1 MPGAAIPTE
10 DAMDMAVEDFGIGM
24 YDVPKSKFDHGE
36 DSEDLKSEA
45 KPKGTSLPDGGGPEN
60 PYGTETFLSYPQTF
74 ATFRYDDDSI
84 ETALA
89 ELPGDIDRPP
99 RSRRLQDD
107 TLQTVVSESAEL
119 PDDSDNPSS
128 RSDYYDYTTTG
139 SIDQSDIWAD
149 EDAGAWAGPQEKTGL
164 ERLLNWAD
172 EKNSLPGVNK
182 NDTNMDN
189 ELGALGNAWQGQ
201 VLEDITGPYG
211 FPATELSENAD
222 YPRSDDGDD
231 GGRVLA
237 LSSGGS
243 GMNRLATNLELV
255 GELTTGLLKE
265 YGKKDLTRRH
275 VLAYLQSLGHP
286 QFFASDIIRCLKLRH
301 SVYIKDALDDFP
313 IMKTASSDGLSLDN
327 VIDRITDLAVI
338 HRQHPD
344 VVRKLRTCAAEVS
357 LAAGL
362 YDKAARRSHGR

>member
-1 MPGAAIPTE
+1 MPGAALPTE

-24 YDVPKSKFDHGE
+24 YDVPKSKFPHGE
-36 DSEDLKSEA
+36 DAEDLRSEA
-45 KPKGTSLPDGGGPEN
+45 KPKGTALPDGGGPEN
-60 PYGTETFLSYPQTF
+60 PYGPETFLSYPQTF
-74 ATFRYDDDSI
+74 ASEDYNAS
-84 ETALA
+84 A
-89 ELPGDIDRPP
+89 ELPGDVDRPP
-99 RSRRLQDD
+99 RGRRPQDD
-107 TLQTVVSESAEL
+107 TLQTVAESAEL
-119 PDDSDNPSS
+119 PDDSDNPSA
-128 RSDYYDYTTTG
+128 RSDYYDGMTTG
-139 SIDQSDIWAD
+139 MDTDLSNVWAD
-149 EDAGAWAGPQEKTGL
+149 EDSGAWASQGENQ
-164 ERLLNWAD
+164 
-172 EKNSLPGVNK
+172 SLPGVNK

-189 ELGALGNAWQGQ
+189 ELGALGNAWQGH

-211 FPATELSENAD
+211 FPSTELSENAD

-243 GMNRLATNLELV
+243 GMNSRLATNLELV

-265 YGKKDLTRRH
+265 FGRKDLTRRH
-275 VLAYLQSLGHP
+275 VLAYLQKQGQP

-301 SVYIKDALDDFP
+301 SIFVKDALDEFP
-313 IMKTASSDGLSLDN
+313 VMKTASAGGSSLDN
-327 VIDRITDLAVI
+327 VIDKITDLAVI

-344 VVRKLRTCAAEVS
+344 TVRKLRICAADVS